1 MFFLI
6 ANSEKSYIFIVLF
19 SKLFVLIAIM
29 LEAYIKQFEQ
39 YLRIEKNASEH
50 TCRNYLLDVREFDG
64 FLAEKGPSYVS
75 GVASIDNLT
84 IRAYLGLLAKQNKK
98 SSQARKLSCL
108 RTFFKFL
115 VREGVITDNPAAAV
129 RTPKLE
135 KYLPTHLTVDE
146 AFALLD
152 SVPAGDVQHAR
163 DRALLEVLYSTG
175 IRVSELVGLNRG
187 DLELNLG
194 IIKVLGKGRKERV
207 VPIGKKAI
215 AALTHYLNLKDTAPG
230 TDDPQE
236 GRTQPAAVFLNK
248 SGGRLTARSV
258 ARFID
263 KYVQHCGL
271 QRSISPHSL
280 RHSFAT
286 HLLNAGADLRAIQEL
301 LGHENLSTTQRYTH
315 LNIDK
320 LMEVY
325 DRAHP
330 RSREKR

>member
-1 MFFLI
+1 
-6 ANSEKSYIFIVLF
+6 
-19 SKLFVLIAIM
+19 M

-64 FLAEKGPSYVS
+64 FLSEKGPSYVS

-84 IRAYLGLLAKQNKK
+84 IRAYLGLLAKQHKK

-230 TDDPQE
+230 TDVPA
-236 GRTQPAAVFLNK
+236 GRQDSAGGCVFK
-248 SGGRLTARSV
+248 
-258 ARFID
+258 
-263 KYVQHCGL
+263 
-271 QRSISPHSL
+271 
-280 RHSFAT
+280 
-286 HLLNAGADLRAIQEL
+286 
-301 LGHENLSTTQRYTH
+301 
-315 LNIDK
+315 
-320 LMEVY
+320 
-325 DRAHP
+325 
-330 RSREKR
+330 

>member
-1 MFFLI
+1 MQSL
-6 ANSEKSYIFIVLF
+6 
-19 SKLFVLIAIM
+19 M
-29 LEAYIKQFEQ
+29 LETHIKQFEQ

-50 TCRNYLLDVREFDG
+50 TCRNYLLDVREFDS
-64 FLAEKGPSYVS
+64 FLAEKGPSYITGVS
-75 GVASIDNLT
+75 GIDNLT
-84 IRAYLGLLAKQNKK
+84 IRAWLGLLAKQNTK
-98 SSQARKLSCL
+98 STQARKLSCL

-115 VREGVITDNPAAAV
+115 VREGVIADNPAAAV

-135 KYLPTHLTVDE
+135 KYLPPHLTVDE

-152 SVPAGDVQHAR
+152 SVPAGDVVHAR

-194 IIKVLGKGRKERV
+194 IIKVRGKGRKERV
-207 VPIGKKAI
+207 VPIGKKAV
-215 AALTHYLNLKDTAPG
+215 AAVTHYLNKIDAAAG
-230 TDDPQE
+230 TDAPQ
-236 GRTQPAAVFLNK
+236 GSRQQAAVFLNK
-248 SGGRLTARSV
+248 RGGRLTARSV
-258 ARFID
+258 ARFIE

-301 LGHENLSTTQRYTH
+301 LGHANLSTTQRYTH

>member
-1 MFFLI
+1 
-6 ANSEKSYIFIVLF
+6 
-19 SKLFVLIAIM
+19 M
-29 LEAYIKQFEQ
+29 LEASIKQFEQ

-50 TCRNYLLDVREFDG
+50 TCRNYLLDVREFES
-64 FLAEKGPSYVS
+64 FIAEKGPSYIA
-75 GVASIDNLT
+75 GIAAIDNLT
-84 IRAYLGLLAKQNKK
+84 IRAYLGLLARQNKK
-98 SSQARKLSCL
+98 STQARKLSCL

-146 AFALLD
+146 TFALID
-152 SVPAGDVQHAR
+152 SVPAADILHAR

-175 IRVSELVGLNRG
+175 IRVSELVGMNR
-187 DLELNLG
+187 DDMELNLG
-194 IIKVLGKGRKERV
+194 IIKVRGKGRKERV
-207 VPIGKKAI
+207 VPIGKKAM
-215 AALTHYLNLKDTAPG
+215 AAVTHYIHLIDTARG
-230 TDDPQE
+230 TDYPRE
-236 GRTQPAAVFLNK
+236 SGTRTTALFLNK
-248 SGGRLTARSV
+248 RGGRLTGRSV

-263 KYVQHCGL
+263 KYVKHCGL

-330 RSREKR
+330 RSRETK